1 MASVPVSSRR
11 NQLLEW
17 FPFYVHRLVGDVRYR
32 ALKDYQQA
40 WYLNLLF
47 ASWVSERPGYLPDD
61 GQLWRLAN
69 ARTRQ
74 FFEKECEPILCMFER
89 EGSMTDGAVWIYN
102 RVLLEIY
109 DEQVLKFHKRR
120 RKSSKST
127 DDNTTSYLDFEGT
140 LKKENGREECKL
152 HPESGLTQWGTCW
165 ECYAEIQGQSTDN
178 FEATCFQIVI
188 CIFQALCLR
197 VHRLTGSRIRFASLN
212 KKRLDQY
219 ANHRKCPQ
227 RYESA
232 NFYITENSFIR

>member
-47 ASWVSERPGYLPDD
+47 ASWVSERPGYLPDN

-102 RVLLEIY
+102 RMLLEIY

-127 DDNTTSYLDFEGT
+127 DDNNTSYLDFEGT
-140 LKKENGREECKL
+140 LKKENGREECPL

-165 ECYAEIQGQSTDN
+165 ECYAEKCGS
-178 FEATCFQIVI
+178 
-188 CIFQALCLR
+188 QA
-197 VHRLTGSRIRFASLN
+197 S
-212 KKRLDQY
+212 
-219 ANHRKCPQ
+219 
-227 RYESA
+227 
-232 NFYITENSFIR
+232 

>member
-1 MASVPVSSRR
+1 VVNAYRAPFKTHPNIMASVSLSSRR

-17 FPFYVHRLVGDVRYR
+17 FPFYVHRLVGEARYR

-102 RVLLEIY
+102 RVLLQIY
-109 DEQVLKFHKRR
+109 DEQVLKFHKRK

-127 DDNTTSYLDFEGT
+127 DDNTTSYLDFEDT
-140 LKKENGREECKL
+140 ISRKENGREECAR
-152 HPESGLTQWGTCW
+152 HPQSGLTQWGTCW
-165 ECYAEIQGQSTDN
+165 ECYAEKCSS
-178 FEATCFQIVI
+178 
-188 CIFQALCLR
+188 QA
-197 VHRLTGSRIRFASLN
+197 S
-212 KKRLDQY
+212 
-219 ANHRKCPQ
+219 
-227 RYESA
+227 
-232 NFYITENSFIR
+232 

>member
-1 MASVPVSSRR
+1 MSSLPLTSRR

-40 WYLNLLF
+40 WYLNMLF

-102 RVLLEIY
+102 RTLLEIY
-109 DEQVLKFHKRR
+109 DEQVLKFHKRK

-140 LKKENGREECKL
+140 LKKPNGRKECKL
-152 HPESGLTQWGTCW
+152 HPQSGLTQWGTCW
-165 ECYAEIQGQSTDN
+165 ECYAEKCSS
-178 FEATCFQIVI
+178 
-188 CIFQALCLR
+188 QA
-197 VHRLTGSRIRFASLN
+197 S
-212 KKRLDQY
+212 
-219 ANHRKCPQ
+219 
-227 RYESA
+227 
-232 NFYITENSFIR
+232 

>member
-1 MASVPVSSRR
+1 MARFLPTFFSALVHNLDHISTACAQLKSFFLLHELGLSGTLRNAPQKSMASVPVSSRR

-47 ASWVSERPGYLPDD
+47 ASWVSERPGYLADD

-89 EGSMTDGAVWIYN
+89 EGSITDGAVWIYN

-109 DEQVLKFHKRR
+109 DEQVLKFHKRK
-120 RKSSKST
+120 RKSSKVT

-140 LKKENGREECKL
+140 LKKENGREECAL

-165 ECYAEIQGQSTDN
+165 ECYAQKHSS
-178 FEATCFQIVI
+178 
-188 CIFQALCLR
+188 QA
-197 VHRLTGSRIRFASLN
+197 G
-212 KKRLDQY
+212 
-219 ANHRKCPQ
+219 
-227 RYESA
+227 
-232 NFYITENSFIR
+232 